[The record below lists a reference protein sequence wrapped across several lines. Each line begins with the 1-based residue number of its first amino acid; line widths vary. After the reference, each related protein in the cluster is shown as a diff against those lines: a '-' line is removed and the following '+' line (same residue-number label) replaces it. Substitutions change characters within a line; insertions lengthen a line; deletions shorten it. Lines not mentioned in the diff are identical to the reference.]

1 VTRYRRAMKTTLAAA
16 AAACLLLSGCG
27 SDDSAK
33 DGGDRGVTIT
43 KAQFIIQGDAICTSG
58 NDRIAAAEKKLPG
71 EPTKDQIVAF
81 VTGTFI
87 PQIAAEAKALRS
99 LPAPDEGAD
108 DVEAMLDSLDAAVKA
123 LEKDPEQ
130 LLTGDGVFDEA
141 NQLAKDYGFK
151 VCGEE

>member
-1 VTRYRRAMKTTLAAA
+1 MNRYGLRMKSVLAVAA
-16 AAACLLLSGCG
+16 VACLLLSGCG

-58 NDRIAAAEKKLPG
+58 NDRIAAAEKKMPG
-71 EPTKDQIVAF
+71 EPTKDQVVAF
-81 VTGTFI
+81 VTDTLV
-87 PQIAAEAKALRS
+87 PQVAAQAKALRS
-99 LPAPDEGAD
+99 LPEPDEGAD

-123 LEKDPEQ
+123 LRADPEKA
-130 LLTGDGVFDEA
+130 LTGDAGFDEA